1 VRRNLAAVAV
11 VCSLLWVVSGVSVL
25 ALTLHEH
32 GHHVEAHDHHD
43 AIQTVLHGHAH
54 ESLPN
59 HDHDHELTAPLM
71 ASRMFSS
78 VHSHVIVSQPNDLVD
93 TAVSSVSALAKSL
106 SDPRDLGPPS
116 YLMHCVL
123 LT

>member
-1 VRRNLAAVAV
+1 MRRNLAAVAV

-54 ESLPN
+54 EGSP
-59 HDHDHELTAPLM
+59 DHDHVLTAPLM

-78 VHSHVIVSQPNDLVD
+78 VHLHAMVSQPNDLVD
-93 TAVSSVSALAKSL
+93 AAVNSVGALAKSL

>member
-11 VCSLLWVVSGVSVL
+11 VCLLLWVVSGVSVL

-32 GHHVEAHDHHD
+32 SHHVEAHDHHD
-43 AIQTVLHGHAH
+43 AIQTVLHGHSH
-54 ESLPN
+54 EGTP
-59 HDHDHELTAPLM
+59 DHDHELTAPPSV
-71 ASRMFSS
+71 SRTFWS
-78 VHSHVIVSQPNDLVD
+78 VHSHAVVSLPNDLVD
-93 TAVSSVSALAKSL
+93 AEVSSVGAMADSL
-106 SDPRDLGPPS
+106 SESRDLGPPA